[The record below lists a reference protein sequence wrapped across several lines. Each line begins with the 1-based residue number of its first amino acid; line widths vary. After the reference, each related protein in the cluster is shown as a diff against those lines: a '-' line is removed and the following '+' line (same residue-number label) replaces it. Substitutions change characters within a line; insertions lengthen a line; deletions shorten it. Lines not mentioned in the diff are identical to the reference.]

1 VKQRESVAAQRRQTR
16 EHIVKVLYEMDIG
29 GLETGAAR
37 KRVISH
43 CRNPG
48 LRRFA
53 CILMDATLEHM
64 ADLDRIILSVA
75 ENWHLSRMAAIDR
88 NILRLGAAE
97 ILYVDEVPEKVAINE
112 AIEIAKMYST
122 ENSGGFVNGIL
133 DKVARMKS
141 EIRDNL

>member
-1 VKQRESVAAQRRQTR
+1 MKQRQSVSAQRRQAR
-16 EHIVKVLYEMDIG
+16 EHIVKVLYEMEIG
-29 GLETGAAR
+29 GLEAAAAR

-43 CRNPG
+43 CKTPG
-48 LRRFA
+48 VRRFA
-53 CILMDATLEHM
+53 CILMDAALDHM
-64 ADLDRIILSVA
+64 KDLDRIILSVA
-75 ENWHLSRMAAIDR
+75 ENWHPSRMAALDR

-97 ILYVDEVPEKVAINE
+97 ILYVDEVPDKVAINE

-133 DKVARMKS
+133 DKVARMQS

>member
-1 VKQRESVAAQRRQTR
+1 MKQGESVSARRRQAR
-16 EHIVKVLYEMDIG
+16 EEIVKILYEMEIG
-29 GLETGAAR
+29 GLEAAAAR
-37 KRVISH
+37 KRVIGR
-43 CRNPG
+43 CKTPEI
-48 LRRFA
+48 RRFA
-53 CILMDATLEHM
+53 SILMDAALKNLE
-64 ADLDRIILSVA
+64 ALDRIILSVA
-75 ENWHLSRMAAIDR
+75 ENWHPSRMAALDR